1 MYRLRPISTAL
12 ILLPYKKGEWL
23 NFKLKY
29 DIESFPFA
37 NLKINHLIIV
47 FASEPKTFFLAKQ
60 YLKFYFKTCIN

>member
-29 DIESFPFA
+29 DIESFPF
-37 NLKINHLIIV
+37 I
-47 FASEPKTFFLAKQ
+47 
-60 YLKFYFKTCIN
+60 